1 MISRDVL
8 SFIPFILMIFLVLSM
23 DYKQMAQFITEQLRL
38 FSIYYFIR
46 ACCEAMTILPGP
58 AVHCRPGSSFNP
70 PKEYEYDFYII
81 CSWID
86 ILSHM
91 PVDGLSFTSCG
102 DLIPSGHI
110 GFVVLG
116 LIAIIRYL
124 PQRLSQCIFSMK
136 ER

>member
-1 MISRDVL
+1 
-8 SFIPFILMIFLVLSM
+8 
-23 DYKQMAQFITEQLRL
+23 
-38 FSIYYFIR
+38 
-46 ACCEAMTILPGP
+46 
-58 AVHCRPGSSFNP
+58 
-70 PKEYEYDFYII
+70 
-81 CSWID
+81 
-86 ILSHM
+86 M

-124 PQRLSQCIFSMK
+124 PRRLSQCIFSMK